1 VASYDVWS
9 KVCRAVARGA
19 AITDMCRAVLGL
31 ALTALTTLAGGEAVY
46 GLWGEAMYM
55 LADGAPLP
63 AEARAI
69 SYAAFW
75 FLQLVISSGTSAGT
89 RLLVLGRAAVLAVG
103 RG

>member
-1 VASYDVWS
+1 
-9 KVCRAVARGA
+9 
-19 AITDMCRAVLGL
+19 
-31 ALTALTTLAGGEAVY
+31 
-46 GLWGEAMYM
+46 M

-103 RG
+103 MYVGWSWNAGDGGVCPLVSYSAQPDCLLTVYQCTRKHWS